1 LIKLKSRRPMIRASP
16 MKENSTTLKAS
27 VIIPTLNEADA
38 IREVVSAVRRVVP
51 ESEVLVVDCSSK
63 DGTPEI
69 AREAGAIVIDD
80 PRPGYGRAILTG
92 LERAR
97 GEVIAV
103 IDGDGSYEA
112 NDLPKTIIPILKG
125 EADLVLASRL
135 GGRILPGAMPRIN
148 RLGNYLLTWLYNALY
163 DQSVTDTQTGLR
175 SIRREAFEK
184 LDLDDTAITFLTNM
198 LISAAKMKLRIKEIP
213 TTYYARKGHS
223 KLHPL
228 RDGWRIFRCLI
239 EKWFK

>member
-1 LIKLKSRRPMIRASP
+1 MIRPTPMKKKTRPM
-16 MKENSTTLKAS
+16 KAS
-27 VIIPTLNEADA
+27 VIIPTLDEADA
-38 IREVVSAVRRVVP
+38 IRDVVSAVRTVAP
-51 ESEVLVVDCSSK
+51 ESEVIVVDCSSK

-92 LERAR
+92 LERAE

-112 NDLPKTIIPILKG
+112 DDIPKTIIPILEGKT
-125 EADLVLASRL
+125 DLVLASRL
-135 GGRILPGAMPRIN
+135 GGKILPEAMPDMNLI
-148 RLGNYLLTWLYNALY
+148 GNYLLTWTYNALY
-163 DQSVTDTQTGLR
+163 NQSVTDTQTGLR
-175 SIRREAFEK
+175 SIRREVFER

-198 LISAAKMKLRIKEIP
+198 LITVAKMELRIAEIP

-228 RDGWRIFRCLI
+228 RDGFKIFWCLI
-239 EKWFK
+239 KRWFE

>member
-1 LIKLKSRRPMIRASP
+1 MIRASP
-16 MKENSTTLKAS
+16 MNDKSTSMKAS

-38 IREVVSAVRRVVP
+38 IRDVVSAVCRVVP

-69 AREAGAIVIDD
+69 AKEAGAIVIDD

-112 NDLPKTIIPILKG
+112 DDIPKTILPILNG

-135 GGRILPGAMPRIN
+135 GGKIFPEAMPKVNHI
-148 RLGNYLLTWLYNALY
+148 GNYLLTWIYNTLYN
-163 DQSVTDTQTGLR
+163 QSVTDTQTGLR

-198 LISAAKMKLRIKEIP
+198 LITVAKMDLRIMEIP
-213 TTYYARKGHS
+213 TTYYARRGHS

-228 RDGWRIFRCLI
+228 RDGWKIFWCLI
-239 EKWFK
+239 KRWFE

>member
-1 LIKLKSRRPMIRASP
+1 
-16 MKENSTTLKAS
+16 MKEKPKPIKAS

-38 IREVVSAVRRVVP
+38 IREVVAAVRAVVP
-51 ESEVLVVDCSSK
+51 ESEVLVVDCNSK

-69 AREAGAIVIDD
+69 ARKAGAIVIDD

-97 GEVIAV
+97 GKVISV
-103 IDGDGSYEA
+103 IDGDGTYEA

-135 GGRILPGAMPRIN
+135 GGKILAGAMPRTNLI
-148 RLGNYLLTWLYNALY
+148 GNYLLTWIYNALY
-163 DQSVTDTQTGLR
+163 NQSVTDTQTGLR

-184 LDLDDTAITFLTNM
+184 LDLDDTAITFLSNM
-198 LISAAKMKLRIKEIP
+198 LVSAARMKLRIMEIP
-213 TTYYARKGHS
+213 TTYYVRKGHS

-228 RDGWRIFRCLI
+228 RDGGKIFRCI
-239 EKWFK
+239 VKRWFE

>member
-1 LIKLKSRRPMIRASP
+1 M
-16 MKENSTTLKAS
+16 TLMKAS

-38 IREVVSAVRRVVP
+38 IRDVVSAVRRVVP

-69 AREAGAIVIDD
+69 AKEAGAIVIDD

-92 LERAR
+92 LERAQ

-112 NDLPKTIIPILKG
+112 DDIPKTILPILNG
-125 EADLVLASRL
+125 ETDLVLASRL
-135 GGRILPGAMPRIN
+135 GGKIFPEAMPKIN
-148 RLGNYLLTWLYNALY
+148 HIGNYLLTWIYNTLYN
-163 DQSVTDTQTGLR
+163 QSVTDTQTGLR

-184 LDLDDTAITFLTNM
+184 YR
-198 LISAAKMKLRIKEIP
+198 KLRTETGEKALGVLTAEQKKAFEDMKGEKIELEI
-213 TTYYARKGHS
+213 R
-223 KLHPL
+223 
-228 RDGWRIFRCLI
+228 RRQR
-239 EKWFK
+239 

>member
-1 LIKLKSRRPMIRASP
+1 MKDKLTSM
-16 MKENSTTLKAS
+16 KAS

-38 IREVVSAVRRVVP
+38 IRDVVSAVRRVVP

-69 AREAGAIVIDD
+69 AKEAGAIVIDD

-92 LERAR
+92 LERAQ

-112 NDLPKTIIPILKG
+112 DDIPKTILPILNG

-135 GGRILPGAMPRIN
+135 GGKIFPEAMPNIN
-148 RLGNYLLTWLYNALY
+148 HLGNYLLTWIYNTLYN
-163 DQSVTDTQTGLR
+163 QSVTDTQTGLR
-175 SIRREAFEK
+175 SIRREAFGK

-198 LISAAKMKLRIKEIP
+198 LITVAKMDLKIMEIP
-213 TTYYARKGHS
+213 TTYYARRGHS

-228 RDGWRIFRCLI
+228 RDGWKIFWCLI
-239 EKWFK
+239 KRWFE